1 MSVTRPTELR
11 RWLADYGIQPNP
23 RWGQNFLADG
33 NVARCI
39 VDAVELAPGE
49 PVIEIGPGLGA
60 LTERLLERG
69 HPVVAIERD
78 ARLCQVLQDRFGA
91 NSGWTLVCEDALNVD
106 WTRWVP
112 HAADTIVS
120 NLPYSSGT
128 RILVRLFELARPPRR
143 MVVTMQKEV
152 AERIVAPA
160 GDHGR
165 GIVSILAQRIY
176 DVQLLRYI
184 SPTCFWP
191 RPKVRSALLRFE
203 LRRQPRGEPV
213 STVKLC
219 EFLKAVFGG
228 RRKQLW
234 RALERA
240 GWLPEAA
247 RRAGPA
253 WLAELGISPTD
264 RPEQLEVETWTRLY
278 TALASSPRGFG
289 GPTCD

>member
-11 RWLADYGIQPNP
+11 RWLAEYGIQPNP

-39 VDAVELAPGE
+39 VDAAELAPGE
-49 PVIEIGPGLGA
+49 TVVEIGPGLGA
-60 LTERLLERG
+60 LTELLLEHG

-78 ARLCQVLQDRFGA
+78 ARLCQLLRDRLGA
-91 NSGWTLVCEDALNVD
+91 RPGFTLLGEDALDVD
-106 WTRWVP
+106 WTQWVP
-112 HAADTIVS
+112 HGADTLVS

-143 MVVTMQKEV
+143 MIVTVQKEV

-160 GDHGR
+160 GDRER

-191 RPKVRSALLRFE
+191 RPEVRSALLRFE

-213 STVKLC
+213 STVDLC

-253 WLAELGISPTD
+253 WLGELGISPTD
-264 RPEQLEVETWTRLY
+264 RPEQLEVEAWTRLY
-278 TALASSPRGFG
+278 TAVASQKPASG
-289 GPTCD
+289 GRTCD